1 MITFKKFTLVGLA
14 SVFLSG
20 SIQAADT
27 PTLKY
32 GGRLQADYTDFH
44 NDTYQYSDGSELR
57 RGRLFVRGDLS
68 ENWDYKIQYDFA
80 PDKTELKDGY
90 IRYNGFENS
99 RITFGNFK
107 VFSSLEEL
115 TSSNNITFA
124 ERALPNA
131 LLTSR
136 RVGVGFQNWSDRYSV
151 AVAAYTHEANNK
163 ARGEGASGRFAYRP
177 KLGDDTLLHL
187 GVALAYETDD
197 DDTVRL
203 RARPESHQ
211 DGHRIVNTGNIAD
224 IDRINKFGFEAAI
237 VRGRFS
243 AQAEHVTQRIQRK
256 VDPDL
261 SFVGSYAYVSYFL
274 TDDSRPYSN
283 TGAAFGTLTPSSDKG
298 AWELAARFS
307 TLDLDDTDIL
317 GGEVDTFTVGVN
329 YYMTRDL
336 RFTAN
341 YIMADSTMAGIDDD
355 PKTLQ
360 LRVRLTF

>member
-1 MITFKKFTLVGLA
+1 M
-14 SVFLSG
+14 
-20 SIQAADT
+20 
-27 PTLKY
+27 
-32 GGRLQADYTDFH
+32 
-44 NDTYQYSDGSELR
+44 
-57 RGRLFVRGDLS
+57 
-68 ENWDYKIQYDFA
+68 
-80 PDKTELKDGY
+80 
-90 IRYNGFENS
+90 
-99 RITFGNFK
+99 
-107 VFSSLEEL
+107 
-115 TSSNNITFA
+115 
-124 ERALPNA
+124 
-131 LLTSR
+131 
-136 RVGVGFQNWSDRYSV
+136 
-151 AVAAYTHEANNK
+151 
-163 ARGEGASGRFAYRP
+163 
-177 KLGDDTLLHL
+177 
-187 GVALAYETDD
+187 AYETDD

-224 IDRINKFGFEAAI
+224 IDRINKFGFDVAI

-355 PKTLQ
+355 PNTLQ